1 SCSFSERY
9 LVEGAL
15 LTRDDG
21 DLRLVAVLHS
31 VSCIILSCLRDGR
44 TRGGRWE
51 RVPLP
56 PAARRILPSGVD
68 WPVAKFAFYR
78 PLLTQPAPV
87 VASSRRLPRYLS
99 LCASSRRAS
108 RRLVDA
114 SGRSGAHQDL
124 RRCSEASVLCRAPP
138 PPAAAPRRAPPP
150 RRPAPARAPAAPRPP
165 QALPASSPLSE
176 FLHKFGITRRR
187 SARLDVLF
195 RRRIIADLLVAP
207 VMRCDCCAARSSAV
221 AAAAAAAPPTPPPP
235 PPPPPPRCKSRSCCC
250 PRCRAALMRS
260 PFVVGATERS
270 LHCTLARAG
279 EGMELQVLL
288 SDMARIMELP
298 PHSSFGDAQDTP
310 PSPPQHHPPL
320 QHQHQQHQSQQHQP
334 QHQGTSLPLAQHL
347 QLHAQHQAQ
356 QVQSSMLALLGTAA
370 AAAAAHPDGAAHPG
384 HTGAAAALAVWP
396 GASPS
401 QRPQLSPASGG
412 SDAGD
417 VLAGAADD
425 SASDLFW
432 SHGASSSSPPRDGG
446 GSRLPPRASPRP
458 AAAAA
463 RPAPRRPRRPRAA
476 RTEAAL
482 SKEGARRPESA
493 AWEAVRG
500 GALPR
505 RHPPRPRPR
514 ARHHRRR
521 PGRPP
526 LDGEAAAA
534 ARRRRQE
541 GAQGR
546 SEALLALPSLTVFKQ
561 EAPSPSNGDNGRDE
575 GDGGGASGGAGMAS
589 QLQQLL
595 QQHAAAAAAAA
606 AAGAAARG
614 GGGGA
619 GAIFH
624 PAAAAAMH
632 GAGLDAH
639 AGMVNSGECF
649 SQHMGA
655 SATNSPASS
664 NSCPSAGNQE
674 PGVDCRFQY
683 VLAAATSIATKVNEE
698 TLTYLNQGQSYEI
711 KLKKLG
717 ELSAYRGKILKST
730 IRVCFHERRLQYTER
745 EQMAAWQ
752 ASRPGDRVVEV
763 DVPLS
768 YGLLDIIQDPMQLNA
783 VEFLWDPTKEV
794 GVYIKVNCI
803 STEFTPKKHGGE
815 KGVPFRIQV
824 ETYLQGDGGLKRLHA
839 AACQVKVFKLKGA
852 DRKHK
857 QDREKI
863 LKRPLSEQ
871 EKYQPSYECTVLS
884 DIPSDAL
891 MLPQPV
897 TPVVT
902 SSISTGPVYSP
913 TDAVYR
919 KRDRI
924 IVLNILIMKHHDL
937 CIRSLD
943 VERKIIGN
951 GNGENKLNELIFHF
965 VYDRSTKLT
974 IKSQHQLLCSS
985 GSSSCMC
992 LNCFSRRILSLHSA

>member
-1 SCSFSERY
+1 
-9 LVEGAL
+9 
-15 LTRDDG
+15 
-21 DLRLVAVLHS
+21 
-31 VSCIILSCLRDGR
+31 
-44 TRGGRWE
+44 
-51 RVPLP
+51 
-56 PAARRILPSGVD
+56 
-68 WPVAKFAFYR
+68 
-78 PLLTQPAPV
+78 
-87 VASSRRLPRYLS
+87 
-99 LCASSRRAS
+99 
-108 RRLVDA
+108 
-114 SGRSGAHQDL
+114 
-124 RRCSEASVLCRAPP
+124 
-138 PPAAAPRRAPPP
+138 
-150 RRPAPARAPAAPRPP
+150 
-165 QALPASSPLSE
+165 
-176 FLHKFGITRRR
+176 
-187 SARLDVLF
+187 
-195 RRRIIADLLVAP
+195 
-207 VMRCDCCAARSSAV
+207 
-221 AAAAAAAPPTPPPP
+221 
-235 PPPPPPRCKSRSCCC
+235 
-250 PRCRAALMRS
+250 
-260 PFVVGATERS
+260 
-270 LHCTLARAG
+270 
-279 EGMELQVLL
+279 MELQVLL

-913 TDAVYR
+913 TDAVSAPGR
-919 KRDRI
+919 PNAPLAAAAAGLLPPKEERA
-924 IVLNILIMKHHDL
+924 
-937 CIRSLD
+937 SL
-943 VERKIIGN
+943 
-951 GNGENKLNELIFHF
+951 
-965 VYDRSTKLT
+965 
-974 IKSQHQLLCSS
+974 
-985 GSSSCMC
+985 
-992 LNCFSRRILSLHSA
+992 LSLPSGTNGGTNSGVPGAGLTGDTASSLQPAIGPISPGDPLPREASAAQAARWLEAQRFTAHLRTFGSIAPSLTLYLCVEEQSPVYRALYLHSLSYAEFVGKLANLVGVPVSQLSDVLLQGPAGIHVLLTDDVIRNVRNETRFMLEVLPDTNHDQYRLLLKPTQ